1 MSKAMIPSLSSDFSR
16 RIDCF
21 MNRFGLSL
29 IVVWGLLSLF
39 CIGCAT
45 VEKPPEPT
53 PMAAPVEQQR
63 EAQKEA
69 MSPTHKIYKRK
80 VAVGRFSNE
89 STYGRGILLDTDL
102 DPLGKQASD
111 ILVTMLED
119 SDRFL
124 IFERPDVTKIER
136 EQEITGDGKLVGVD
150 ALILGSI
157 SEFGRATEGK
167 SGFLS
172 STKRQRVRAV
182 VNLRLVE
189 VSTGRVFFAADGV
202 GEAIT
207 ETGEIA
213 GFGSRAAYDAT
224 LNEKAITSAIGEVLD
239 EVIKELEARPWR
251 TYLLDVEEDL
261 VYVSGGHRQGL
272 KVGDEL
278 LVIRAGKT
286 VVSRQ
291 TGLPIEL
298 PGTEIARLRVRSQ
311 FGDNEVNEGSVCV
324 VIAGS
329 LAGQDLNELYVLEG
343 KE

>member
-1 MSKAMIPSLSSDFSR
+1 MNPSR
-16 RIDCF
+16 QT
-21 MNRFGLSL
+21 L
-29 IVVWGLLSLF
+29 IVGSILF

-45 VEKPPEPT
+45 VEKPPEPA
-53 PMAAPVEQQR
+53 PMAVPAEVQR

-69 MSPTHKIYKRK
+69 MHPERKIYKRK

-111 ILVTMLED
+111 ILVTMLQN
-119 SDRFL
+119 SNRFL
-124 IFERPDVTKIER
+124 IFERPDLTKIER
-136 EQEITGDGKLVGVD
+136 EQKITGEGKTVGAD

-172 STKRQRVRAV
+172 STKKQRVRAV

-207 ETGEIA
+207 ESGEIA
-213 GFGSRAAYDAT
+213 GFGSKAAYDAT
-224 LNEKAITSAIGEVLD
+224 LNEKAITAAIGEVIG
-239 EVIKELEARPWR
+239 EVISELEARPWR
-251 TYLLDVEEDL
+251 TYLLDVDQDL

-272 KVGDEL
+272 KIGDEL
-278 LVIRAGKT
+278 VVMRAGKT
-286 VVSRQ
+286 VISKQ

-298 PGTEIARLRVRSQ
+298 PGTEVARLRVQSQ
-311 FGDNEVNEGSVCV
+311 FGDNEANEGSVCALT
-324 VIAGS
+324 AGS
-329 LAGQDLNELYVLEG
+329 LAGQDLNQLYVLEG

>member
-1 MSKAMIPSLSSDFSR
+1 MKGFRLIPIVSLS
-16 RIDCF
+16 
-21 MNRFGLSL
+21 LL
-29 IVVWGLLSLF
+29 IAICS
-39 CIGCAT
+39 GCAT
-45 VEKPPEPT
+45 VEKRPEPV
-53 PMAAPVEQQR
+53 PMAVPVEVQR

-69 MSPTHKIYKRK
+69 LSPDQKIYKRK

-111 ILVTMLED
+111 ILVTMLQK
-119 SDRFL
+119 SNRFM
-124 IFERPDVTKIER
+124 IFERPDLTKIER
-136 EQEITGDGKLVGVD
+136 EQEITGEGKMVGTD

-172 STKRQRVRAV
+172 STKKQRVRAV

-213 GFGSRAAYDAT
+213 GFGSSAAYDAT
-224 LNEKAITSAIGEVLD
+224 LNEKAITAAIGEVLD
-239 EVIKELEARPWR
+239 EVMKELEARPWR
-251 TYLLDVEEDL
+251 TYLLDVDQDV
-261 VYVSGGHRQGL
+261 VYVSGGSRQGL
-272 KVGDEL
+272 EVGDEL
-278 LVIRAGKT
+278 VVMRAGKT
-286 VVSRQ
+286 VLSKQ

-298 PGTEIARLRVRSQ
+298 PGTEIARLRVQSQ
-311 FGDNEVNEGSVCV
+311 FGDNEVNEGSSCAL
-324 VIAGS
+324 IAGS

>member
-1 MSKAMIPSLSSDFSR
+1 MIRFCLPAAISLSLV
-16 RIDCF
+16 CV
-21 MNRFGLSL
+21 LC
-29 IVVWGLLSLF
+29 V
-39 CIGCAT
+39 GCAT

-53 PMAAPVEQQR
+53 PMTASVERQR
-63 EAQKEA
+63 EAQQA
-69 MSPTHKIYKRK
+69 AVSPASKIYKRK
-80 VAVGRFSNE
+80 IAVGRFSNE
-89 STYGRGILLDTDL
+89 SSYGRGLLLDTDL

-111 ILVTMLED
+111 ILVTMLQD
-119 SDRFL
+119 SNRFL
-124 IFERPDVTKIER
+124 IFERPDLEKIQR
-136 EQEITGDGKLVGVD
+136 EQKLGGEGRLVGVD

-213 GFGSRAAYDAT
+213 GFGSKAAYDAT

-239 EVIKELEARPWR
+239 EVIRELEARPWR
-251 TYLLDVEEDL
+251 TFLLDVDQEL
-261 VYVSGGHRQGL
+261 VYVSGGTRQGL

-278 LVIRAGKT
+278 VVMRAGKT
-286 VVSRQ
+286 VISKQ

-298 PGTEIARLRVRSQ
+298 PGTEVARLRVHSQ
-311 FGDNEVNEGSVCV
+311 FGDNEVNEGSICTVT
-324 VIAGS
+324 IGS
-329 LAGQDLNELYVLEG
+329 LDGQDLNQLYVAESEE
-343 KE
+343 K

>member
-1 MSKAMIPSLSSDFSR
+1 MNSSR
-16 RIDCF
+16 QY
-21 MNRFGLSL
+21 L
-29 IVVWGLLSLF
+29 IVAWSLLATF
-39 CIGCAT
+39 CVGCAT
-45 VEKPPEPT
+45 VEKPPET
-53 PMAAPVEQQR
+53 APMAVPVEQQR

-111 ILVTMLED
+111 ILVTMLQG
-119 SDRFL
+119 SNRFL
-124 IFERPDVTKIER
+124 IFERPDLTKIER
-136 EQEITGDGKLVGVD
+136 EQKIKREGTLVGAD
-150 ALILGSI
+150 ALIVGSI
-157 SEFGRATEGK
+157 SEFGRATEGT

-207 ETGEIA
+207 ESGEIA
-213 GFGSRAAYDAT
+213 GFGSKAAYDAT
-224 LNEKAITSAIGEVLD
+224 LNEKAITSAIGEVID
-239 EVIKELEARPWR
+239 EVIRELEARPWR
-251 TYLLDVEEDL
+251 TYLLDVDQD
-261 VYVSGGHRQGL
+261 VIYVSGGRRQGL

-278 LVIRAGKT
+278 VVMRAGKT
-286 VVSRQ
+286 VISKQ

-298 PGTEIARLRVRSQ
+298 PGTETARLRVQSQ

-324 VIAGS
+324 LTAGS
-329 LAGQDLNELYVLEG
+329 LAGQDLNKLYILEG

>member
-1 MSKAMIPSLSSDFSR
+1 MKGFRQILILASSL
-16 RIDCF
+16 
-21 MNRFGLSL
+21 LTL
-29 IVVWGLLSLF
+29 I

-45 VEKPPEPT
+45 VEKPPEPVQMT
-53 PMAAPVEQQR
+53 VPVEVQR

-89 STYGRGILLDTDL
+89 STYGRGLLLDTDL

-111 ILVTMLED
+111 ILVTMLQV
-119 SDRFL
+119 SNRFL
-124 IFERPDVTKIER
+124 IFERPDLTKIER
-136 EQEITGDGKLVGVD
+136 EQKIAGEGTVVGAD

-207 ETGEIA
+207 ESGEIA
-213 GFGSRAAYDAT
+213 GFGSKAAYDAT
-224 LNEKAITSAIGEVLD
+224 LNEKAITSAIGEVIG
-239 EVIKELEARPWR
+239 EVIRELEARPWR
-251 TYLLDVEEDL
+251 TYLLDMDQDV

-272 KVGDEL
+272 KVGDQ
-278 LVIRAGKT
+278 LVVMRAGKT
-286 VVSRQ
+286 VISKQ

-298 PGTEIARLRVRSQ
+298 PGTEVARLRVQSQ
-311 FGDNEVNEGSVCV
+311 FGDNEVNEGSACV
-324 VIAGS
+324 LIAGS
-329 LAGQDLNELYVLEG
+329 LAGQDLNKLYVLEG

>member
-1 MSKAMIPSLSSDFSR
+1 
-16 RIDCF
+16 
-21 MNRFGLSL
+21 MNRLCLSWIL
-29 IVVWGLLSLF
+29 AWSLLAVF
-39 CIGCAT
+39 CSGCAT

-53 PMAAPVEQQR
+53 PMAVPVEQQR
-63 EAQKEA
+63 EAQKA
-69 MSPTHKIYKRK
+69 AVTPTEKIYKRK

-111 ILVTMLED
+111 ILATMLEN
-119 SDRFL
+119 SNRFL
-124 IFERPDVTKIER
+124 IFERPDMTKLER
-136 EQEITGDGKLVGVD
+136 EQKISGGGKLVGVD
-150 ALILGSI
+150 TLILGSI
-157 SEFGRATEGK
+157 TEFGRATEGK

-182 VNLRLVE
+182 VNLRLVD

-202 GEAIT
+202 GEAVT

-213 GFGSRAAYDAT
+213 GFGSRAEYDAT
-224 LNEKAITSAIGEVLD
+224 LNEKAITAAIGDVLD
-239 EVIKELEARPWR
+239 EVIRKLDARPWR
-251 TYLLDVEEDL
+251 TYLLDVDGDA
-261 VYVSGGHRQGL
+261 VYVSGGPRQGL

-278 LVIRAGKT
+278 VVMRAGKT

-311 FGDNEVNEGSVCV
+311 FGDNEANEGSVCV
-324 VIAGS
+324 LIAGS
-329 LAGQDLNELYVLEG
+329 FAGEDLNKLYVVEG

>member
-1 MSKAMIPSLSSDFSR
+1 MNGFRQIPIVASSL
-16 RIDCF
+16 
-21 MNRFGLSL
+21 LT
-29 IVVWGLLSLF
+29 LL

-45 VEKPPEPT
+45 VEKPPEPA
-53 PMAAPVEQQR
+53 PMTVPVEVQR

-69 MSPTHKIYKRK
+69 MSPTQKIYKRK

-111 ILVTMLED
+111 ILVTMLEG
-119 SDRFL
+119 SNRFM
-124 IFERPDVTKIER
+124 IFERPDLTKIER
-136 EQEITGDGKLVGVD
+136 EQKIAGEGTVVGAD

-213 GFGSRAAYDAT
+213 GFGSKAEYDAT
-224 LNEKAITSAIGEVLD
+224 LNEKAITSAIGEVIG
-239 EVIKELEARPWR
+239 EVIRELEARPWR
-251 TYLLDVEEDL
+251 TYLLDMDQDV

-272 KVGDEL
+272 KVGDQL
-278 LVIRAGKT
+278 VVIRAGKT
-286 VVSRQ
+286 VISKQ

-298 PGTEIARLRVRSQ
+298 PGTEVARLRVQSQ
-311 FGDNEVNEGSVCV
+311 FGDNEVNEGSACV
-324 VIAGS
+324 LVAGS
-329 LAGQDLNELYVLEG
+329 LAGQDLNKLYVLES